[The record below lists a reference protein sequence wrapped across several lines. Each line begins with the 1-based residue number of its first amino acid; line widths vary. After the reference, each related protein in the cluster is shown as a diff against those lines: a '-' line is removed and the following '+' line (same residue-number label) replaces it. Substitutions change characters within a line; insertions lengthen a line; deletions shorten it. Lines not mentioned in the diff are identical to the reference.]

1 MLVRKSPRF
10 KKKTNYSEVTD
21 KIQWKIVAIELSKRI
36 VTALTSS
43 TLKTTCKQ
51 SFSMYIHESVKL
63 DVWNTCTIHFLW
75 NHHIPVSFIWQRVTV
90 QCVLITDHVSTYTIY
105 HYIDVNIAN
114 QGHNIRM
121 GYNNND
127 LTPYSFTDSAYRMSL
142 FPGNT
147 GIIRFIFLMSI
158 TKMCILKHIVLYQD
172 ENRFCYI

>member
-1 MLVRKSPRF
+1 MKNSCHRTFKENRYSTYQFHFKS
-10 KKKTNYSEVTD
+10 
-21 KIQWKIVAIELSKRI
+21 
-36 VTALTSS
+36 
-43 TLKTTCKQ
+43 TCKQ
-51 SFSMYIHESVKL
+51 SLSMYIHESVKL
-63 DVWNTCTIHFLW
+63 DIWNTCTIHFLW

-114 QGHNIRM
+114 QRHNIRM

-147 GIIRFIFLMSI
+147 GTIRFIFFMSI
-158 TKMCILKHIVLYQD
+158 TKICILKHIVLYQG
-172 ENRFCYI
+172 EKRLCYI